1 MQRAERFFE
10 RGYSTAA
17 ALMLVVILG
26 LGAVALDSVKIAS
39 SSEAQLAQTGTTRC
53 GPGAPAGARGC
64 GGAQP
69 TQQEICV
76 NDSRIDIVIGSNA
89 DSQPQTRMKCW
100 SATSLGENRL
110 CPDAGTPP
118 QRKPGCYVRFCAPRT
133 ATANDT
139 SEERCTDEVYF
150 ENDSK
155 MNASRPTTNMA
166 AANSFASTVMAQ
178 GPSGQSAEM
187 GTITSG
193 MPTDTSKLI
202 IGAFENQQEIALQQA
217 SIAHLEAQ
225 HAALECL
232 AQSPSIGG
240 ENLCRDQVTAQS
252 QAAAQLAQEQARLEQ
267 LRQSSQSL
275 AGTAGGIQPGAEVP
289 PPQGRDLD
297 TCTKNTPGCPN
308 TDAPTTFDRDRDRN
322 QQPPPREQCSTL
334 QRLIG
339 GCNTDNGL
347 FNNQTNSNVCVTS
360 VYPVVIAPGPWRPG
374 CLNSPPQ
381 NCSAIQQAISGCP
394 NPYAPSQQTCSGLVA
409 LLKKCPA
416 GSYNPNNPSN
426 PYNYPAPTCNIQ
438 LSAANTGTTDQA
450 VTLQWQSQYA
460 SYASLSNSG
469 QVGPSG
475 SMTVYPQGPVTYTM
489 TVVGYGNQQGRCEAR
504 VGDAGGSGVAAQI
517 SCQPQVADTGM
528 QVAVSWACQN
538 SATSVGTVFSTG
550 GALSGSG
557 TTTVGVPALGSNSIT
572 YGLTCSNQGQTH
584 SAQCAVN
591 VNRVGIVLVANPKT
605 IASGEESN
613 IGWITSG
620 MDACVVSS
628 TNATFTAAN
637 ASSTSVSGSAKT
649 PALTQSTSFLLTCE
663 TESGVTK
670 TASTTVTVQ

>member
-10 RGYSTAA
+10 RGYSTAP

-26 LGAVALDSVKIAS
+26 LSAVALDSARITTS
-39 SSEAQLAQTGTTRC
+39 PQAQLAQAPETSSVPCPAGTTRSGTRC
-53 GPGAPAGARGC
+53 VATPGE
-64 GGAQP
+64 
-69 TQQEICV
+69 EICI
-76 NDSRIDIVIGSNA
+76 NDSHIAVTITANSDKPQIKKQCWTGDRSSA
-89 DSQPQTRMKCW
+89 DQ
-100 SATSLGENRL
+100 L
-110 CPDAGTPP
+110 CPDPTAG
-118 QRKPGCYVRFCAPRT
+118 RKKGCYVRFCTPVT
-133 ATANDT
+133 QEGQST
-139 SEERCTDEVYF
+139 ERCTDEKYF
-150 ENDSK
+150 KDQQALNQAASN
-155 MNASRPTTNMA
+155 NAG
-166 AANSFASTVMAQ
+166 AANEFASIVNSSNQTSEPIDVKDV
-178 GPSGQSAEM
+178 
-187 GTITSG
+187 TSG

-202 IGAFENQQEIALQQA
+202 IGAFENQQEITLQEA

-225 HAALECL
+225 QAALDCL
-232 AQSPSIGG
+232 AQSPSIGA

-252 QAAAQLAQEQARLEQ
+252 QAAAQLAREQARLEQ

-360 VYPVVIAPGPWRPG
+360 VYPVVTTPGPWRPG

-394 NPYAPSQQTCSGLVA
+394 NPYAPSQQTCGGLVA

-438 LSAANTGTTDQA
+438 LSAANTGTTGQA

-469 QVGPSG
+469 QVGPNG

-504 VGDAGGSGVAAQI
+504 VGDAAGSGVAAQI

-538 SATSVGTVFSTG
+538 SATSIGTGFSTG

-584 SAQCAVN
+584 SAQCTVN